1 MWTTILVPHDFSGC
15 ADRAAALAHDVAKVH
30 GARVVLLH
38 VVQLP
43 VLMAD
48 SEGVVGPPDTEV
60 PMPARD
66 YAMLGARTK
75 LAELADRLGRDG
87 VAVDLQVVEGDP
99 TREIAASVARDRA
112 DLIVMGTHGRTGLA
126 HAALGSV
133 AETVVRTS
141 DVPVLTVR
149 VPAHG

>member
-43 VLMAD
+43 ALMAD
-48 SEGVVGPPDTEV
+48 SEGTVGPPDTEV

-99 TREIAASVARDRA
+99 TREIAAAVTRDRA
-112 DLIVMGTHGRTGLA
+112 ELIVMGTHGRTGLA
-126 HAALGSV
+126 HVALGSV
-133 AETVVRTS
+133 AEAMVRTS
-141 DVPVLTVR
+141 AVPVLTVR